1 MGAPGSG
8 LSLAVLTAAGSS
20 RRMGGAKKEYAEAG
34 GESVL
39 SKSLR
44 CLLDAGVVAVAVTV
58 PEGGE
63 DGARAALDGGL
74 LHRIGIEII
83 FRAGG
88 KTRRESVLRGLE
100 ALEALSSGDS
110 DIVLIH
116 DAARPW
122 AGAELARSVMEAA
135 KSKGAA
141 VPLVPTVDTLKEID
155 SSGRI
160 SAHLKRSRVMAVQTP
175 QGFIFRRILAAHRS
189 IAALVTSGKADDV
202 FTDDAEIW
210 NAAGM
215 GEVAWVDGDVNNRK
229 ITFPEDLPGGGG
241 E

>member
-1 MGAPGSG
+1 VGAPGSG

-20 RRMGGAKKEYAEAG
+20 RRMGGAKKEYGDAG

-44 CLLDAGVVAVAVTV
+44 SLLDAGAGIVAVTV

-63 DGARAALDGGL
+63 DDARAAIDAAL
-74 LHRIGIEII
+74 LHRSGTEII

-100 ALEALSSGDS
+100 ALEARSSGDS
-110 DIVLIH
+110 GIVLIH

-122 AGAELARSVMEAA
+122 ARAELARRVTEAA
-135 KSKGAA
+135 RSSGAA

-155 SSGRI
+155 DSGRI
-160 SAHLKRSRVMAVQTP
+160 SAHLKRSRVLAVQTP
-175 QGFIFRRILAAHRS
+175 QGFLFARILAAHRS
-189 IAALVTSGKADDV
+189 IAALIASGKAEDA

-210 NAAGM
+210 SAAGM
-215 GEVAWVDGDVNNRK
+215 GEIAWVEGDAGNRK

-241 E
+241 A